1 MEITTVKQVD
11 DESKLVTEDFRIQ
24 QVRAE
29 GHDLLIM
36 TERVVIRF
44 TDDEIERIYAEYIA

>member
-1 MEITTVKQVD
+1 MEITTVKQV
-11 DESKLVTEDFRIQ
+11 EYKLVTENFRIQ

-29 GHDLLIM
+29 GHDLLVM

-44 TDDEIERIYAEYIA
+44 TDDEIERIYAKYIA